1 MKKLTPLLA
10 ALTLSAVSAFAQQN
24 AGGSF
29 TFTPST
35 QNVLSNSSFTITVG
49 YSGTTPPA
57 NIASYDLYLVTAAGN
72 ASLFKITAN
81 SAGTPFTN
89 PSGSFPA
96 GGSSFGTTGAA
107 AGFAINTTD
116 LGFGGTAQNAPYN
129 FTSLATLTISTG
141 ALTPNTVYTFFS
153 STAATTGASGL
164 FSDVGDNNGTV
175 FATPQSTFS
184 ITAVVPEPSTV
195 TLLGIAFGAIGFSA
209 FRRSRN
215 RSAAQSS

>member
-1 MKKLTPLLA
+1 MKKLTSILA
-10 ALTLSAVSAFAQQN
+10 VLTLSAVSGFAQQN

-35 QNVLSNSSFTITVG
+35 QNVQSNSSFTITVG

-72 ASLFKITAN
+72 ASLFSITAN
-81 SAGTPFTN
+81 AVGTPFTF

-107 AGFAINTTD
+107 AGFAINSTD
-116 LGFGGTAQNAPYN
+116 LGFGGTAQNAPYT
-129 FTSLATLTISTG
+129 FTGLSTLTISTG
-141 ALTPNTVYTFFS
+141 ALMPNTVYTFFS

-164 FSDVGDNNGTV
+164 FSDVGDNNGAI
-175 FATPQSTFS
+175 FATPQSSFS
-184 ITAVVPEPSTV
+184 ITAAVPEPSTA
-195 TLLGIAFGAIGFSA
+195 TLLGLAFGAIGFA
-209 FRRSRN
+209 ALRRSRS
-215 RSAAQSS
+215 RSAIQSS